1 MADILKAS
9 VSGIRGT
16 IGGSL
21 TPQAVVAWTAAYA
34 AWLGSSG
41 TVAVGRDTRKS
52 GPLCQRL
59 VEASLQACGITVIDI
74 GIVPTP
80 TLLFHVREQGLDGG
94 ILLTASHNPIEW
106 NALKLVKRGGVFL
119 EQPDFEA
126 LCRMKENPPCWV
138 SVHELGG
145 LQRDPDA
152 AAAYGRQLASRFDT
166 GAVRAAGF
174 SVAVDP
180 AGGAGA
186 VLDRAFLEGLGCTV
200 HGIHEAITGD
210 FPRRP
215 EPVPE
220 ALTDLA
226 AFVRE
231 RKAAVGFA
239 QDPDADR
246 LVLVDETGTPVSEEL
261 TLALCLLSWYS
272 RGGRGDAVV
281 NMSTSRVNDA
291 VAARFGFAVHRAKV
305 GEANVLTRMRELAAP
320 IGGEGNGGIILPE
333 LNPCRDSFVG
343 MLLVLDLLAR
353 EKRPLS
359 AIVASLP
366 QYQMVKEKFP
376 VTLPA
381 DAEALLVNAF
391 RAVGE
396 TEFTVNR
403 EDGLRFDFPA
413 GWIHVR
419 ESNTEPVVRLIA
431 ESREE
436 CLTYGWIRAAATA
449 LGL

>member
-1 MADILKAS
+1 MADPLKAS

-21 TPQAVVAWTAAYA
+21 SPDAVVEWTAAYA
-34 AWLGSSG
+34 AWLGRGS
-41 TVAVGRDTRKS
+41 VAVGRDTRKS

-59 VEASLQACGITVIDI
+59 VEATLQACGINVIDI

-119 EQPDFEA
+119 EQPDFTA
-126 LCRMKENPPCWV
+126 LCRVMENPPRWAT
-138 SVHELGG
+138 VHELGS
-145 LQRDPDA
+145 LQCDPDA

-166 GAVRAAGF
+166 GAVRAARF

-200 HGIHEAITGD
+200 HGLFEAVTGD

-220 ALTDLA
+220 ALADLA

-231 RKAAVGFA
+231 RGAAVGFA

-261 TLALCLLSWYS
+261 TLALCLLSWYGK
-272 RGGRGDAVV
+272 GGKGDAVV
-281 NMSTSRVNDA
+281 NMSTSRVNDD
-291 VAARFGFAVHRAKV
+291 VAARFGYTVHRSRV

-320 IGGEGNGGIILPE
+320 IGGEGNGGIILPG
-333 LNPCRDSFVG
+333 LNACRDSFVG

-353 EKRPLS
+353 ENKPLS
-359 AIVASLP
+359 ALVASLP
-366 QYQMVKEKFP
+366 QYRMVKEKFP
-376 VTLPA
+376 VTLAP
-381 DAEALLVNAF
+381 DAEVRLLAAF
-391 RAVGE
+391 RAAGE
-396 TEFTVNR
+396 TEPAVNR

-413 GWIHVR
+413 GWIHIR

-436 CLTYGWIRAAATA
+436 CLTRGWIRAAATA